1 MTRAG
6 TRERERDPGDI
17 TKLLSN
23 WTHGDQRA
31 CGELF
36 DATYQELKRIAR
48 AQMRRERAD
57 HTLQPSALIN
67 EFFIRISRSDAEFK
81 DRSHFLA
88 IASSVMRHILVDY
101 AKTHNAAKNGSGAI
115 KIQIKDL
122 HLPDGSRDIDP
133 ILIDELLTRFAQQ
146 EPRCAQVVEMR
157 CFGGFTNAEI
167 AAAISKD
174 ERTVKR
180 DWRFARAWLI
190 AHLGK
195 GCPHVTRE
203 MDSHSD
209 HLR

>member
-1 MTRAG
+1 MSGASTG
-6 TRERERDPGDI
+6 ERERKLGDI
-17 TKLLSN
+17 TRLLSN

-31 CGELF
+31 GGELF
-36 DATYQELKRIAR
+36 TAMYQELKRIAR
-48 AQMRRERAD
+48 AHMRRERGD
-57 HTLQPSALIN
+57 HTLQPSALVS
-67 EFFIRISRSDAEFK
+67 EFFIRISRSDIQFK

-88 IASSVMRHILVDY
+88 IASTAMRRILVDY
-101 AKTHNAAKNGSGAI
+101 AKTHHAAKNGSGAVKVRI
-115 KIQIKDL
+115 EDL

-133 ILIDELLTRFAQQ
+133 ILIDELLTRFGEQ

-157 CFGGFTNAEI
+157 CFGGFTNTEI

-190 AHLGK
+190 ANLGK
-195 GCPHVTRE
+195 GCPDVARE
-203 MDSHSD
+203 MDSRSD